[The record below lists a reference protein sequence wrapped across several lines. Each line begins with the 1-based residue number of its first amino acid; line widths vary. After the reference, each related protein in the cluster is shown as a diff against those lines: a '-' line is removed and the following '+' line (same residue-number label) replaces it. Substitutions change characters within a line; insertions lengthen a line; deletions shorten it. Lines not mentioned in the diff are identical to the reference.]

1 MPRLSSKDKYI
12 REILNLYK
20 EKGLRLNMEQIADE
34 LHITKKTLYNNFE
47 NKEDMITTVVDH
59 FFFDLERK
67 ILTSV
72 EESENAIDSLI
83 KIVEII
89 RFEIDKL
96 GPSLIDDIS
105 KESINMFDHSN
116 NRSSFYSKVIKEN
129 LSRGISEGLYRHNV
143 DPEYSTIFYTS
154 AIEFFYKKGHTQR
167 FIRNSSKYHSELVKH
182 HLYSIIRADK
192 IDILESYLK

>member
-116 NRSSFYSKVIKEN
+116 RSSFYSKVIKEN
-129 LSRGISEGLYRHNV
+129 LLRGISEGLYRHNV

-154 AIEFFYKKGHTQR
+154 AIELFYKKGHTQR
-167 FIRNSSKYHSELVKH
+167 FIRNSSKYHSELVKY